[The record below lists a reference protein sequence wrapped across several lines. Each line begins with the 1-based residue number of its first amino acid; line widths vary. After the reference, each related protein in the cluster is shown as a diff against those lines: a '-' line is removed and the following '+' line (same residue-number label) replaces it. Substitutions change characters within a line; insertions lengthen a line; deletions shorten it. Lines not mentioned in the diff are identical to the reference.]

1 MFGNDSKTFISLEHK
16 NYVKYLGILI
26 DSNLVWKNHIS
37 HVTSKISKTIGTI
50 SKLRHFV
57 PRIKYFDKHTVGAKS
72 MSPDDIK
79 LLLGNLCNITALH
92 HNTNI
97 FFY

>member
-1 MFGNDSKTFISLEHK
+1 MKSDKRVRHGRRSWHTTENLKFI
-16 NYVKYLGILI
+16 ILFLLLYCYI
-26 DSNLVWKNHIS
+26 
-37 HVTSKISKTIGTI
+37 TSG
-50 SKLRHFV
+50 
-57 PRIKYFDKHTVGAKS
+57 PGGRICSIYTVGAKS

-97 FFY
+97 FCIEIK

>member
-1 MFGNDSKTFISLEHK
+1 MSL
-16 NYVKYLGILI
+16 LGLM
-26 DSNLVWKNHIS
+26 VQ
-37 HVTSKISKTIGTI
+37 
-50 SKLRHFV
+50 
-57 PRIKYFDKHTVGAKS
+57 YQHTVGAKS